1 MLGWNRHTRPTS
13 LPTSQA
19 MLGKDPRMNISL
31 KEERQ
36 RPSISQETPEKMSTV
51 QTVVGAT
58 MVITISRN
66 MIVITT
72 VTIGMLKRNING
84 LGSEVGPL

>member
-1 MLGWNRHTRPTS
+1 MC

-31 KEERQ
+31 KKEQQ

-51 QTVVGAT
+51 QTAVGAT

-66 MIVITT
+66 MIVMTT
-72 VTIGMLKRNING
+72 VTIGMLERNING
-84 LGSEVGPL
+84 LGSKVGPL

>member
-1 MLGWNRHTRPTS
+1 MVQANQANVP
-13 LPTSQA
+13 PTSQV

-31 KEERQ
+31 KKEQQ

-51 QTVVGAT
+51 QTAVGAT

-66 MIVITT
+66 MIVMTT
-72 VTIGMLKRNING
+72 VTIGMLDRNING
-84 LGSEVGPL
+84 LGSKVGPL

>member
-1 MLGWNRHTRPTS
+1 MI
-13 LPTSQA
+13 
-19 MLGKDPRMNISL
+19 GKGLEMNISL
-31 KEERQ
+31 KEER
-36 RPSISQETPEKMSTV
+36 RCPSISQATPEKMSTV

-72 VTIGMLKRNING
+72 VTVGMLKRNING